1 MKQCMALIIILTVPG
16 LSKGWAIDTECL
28 QKTFVNMEAIPIK
41 THILLSV
48 LGENPQ
54 DEADHEH
61 LETVLGARDV
71 ALHGD
76 GQLDQLPVYI
86 GLQTTI

>member
-1 MKQCMALIIILTVPG
+1 MVVSLVPG
-16 LSKGWAIDTECL
+16 LFKGWAIDTECL
-28 QKTFVNMEAIPIK
+28 QKTLVNMKAIPIK

-76 GQLDQLPVYI
+76 GQLDQLPVHI
-86 GLQTTI
+86 GLQTI